1 MAFAFS
7 EYGEHDPKPYEIRAD
22 GIYTSE
28 GFRQASPSGI
38 VFDWTPADD
47 MQGPSAPNPGTAPF
61 LPIPFTA
68 AQLAA
73 AMLDG
78 PGQAI
83 QHALERRIGHPLD
96 DEALEGFPARKRWTR
111 DAIAQAYALA
121 AQAQS
126 VVGEFDHAA
135 EARAHAL
142 AQQYDEANGQANE
155 REGVFAHGVD
165 EGERR
170 ARRERAAASVLPL
183 RLAARQAQEFVSH
196 AWRQWRA
203 DMVRQLLE
211 PAQPTPT
218 DAHEQAV
225 QEAHC
230 IIAFYSG
237 TLDIEQ
243 WARHP
248 AVAPAQA
255 ARLLCSCDPLSE
267 DASNRNA
274 QILAH
279 LFESW
284 STCHPGPR
292 TLAQW
297 AHIAREQDARHSA
310 GIGRAVEY
318 LAGQTGSAPS
328 EAPAPKPAH
337 QTPQQRKEARQAQ
350 RWQECIDAGLTM
362 PTDTYAAY
370 PPGINVVAERLGIRR
385 QSLAED
391 LDAYRERF
399 FSRQQ

>member
-1 MAFAFS
+1 M
-7 EYGEHDPKPYEIRAD
+7 GVVVHI
-22 GIYTSE
+22 G
-28 GFRQASPSGI
+28 GRQAIPVRAIPLLTDWGVLSPDVCAE
-38 VFDWTPADD
+38 VFAGVEGTTPHLEGLATYRLDEAGNPQPIAARWWANWTVQELGAC
-47 MQGPSAPNPGTAPF
+47 SAH
-61 LPIPFTA
+61 ITA
-68 AQLAA
+68 AQTS
-73 AMLDG
+73 
-78 PGQAI
+78 
-83 QHALERRIGHPLD
+83 H
-96 DEALEGFPARKRWTR
+96 
-111 DAIAQAYALA
+111 
-121 AQAQS
+121 
-126 VVGEFDHAA
+126 VVGFSQWRSESLTLLPAGVFVWRDEFELAFQR
-135 EARAHAL
+135 EYSPISLRARFAGEE
-142 AQQYDEANGQANE
+142 YDEAAYQLNFNPQHGP
-155 REGVFAHGVD
+155 REDWQTLVTEGFEFARMSNA
-165 EGERR
+165 EATQGE
-170 ARRERAAASVLPL
+170 E
-183 RLAARQAQEFVSH
+183 
-196 AWRQWRA
+196 A
-203 DMVRQLLE
+203 DF
-211 PAQPTPT
+211 
-218 DAHEQAV
+218 
-225 QEAHC
+225 
-230 IIAFYSG
+230 IIGFYSR

-255 ARLLCSCDPLSE
+255 ARLLCGCDPLSE
-267 DASNRNA
+267 DASDRNA
-274 QILAH
+274 QILTH